1 MITLH
6 CCGEDY
12 YADERHIGGHIKCGK
27 CGRFLTIEP
36 KTPLSSTPSGRP
48 VAAPYEA
55 VANPPRHINFR
66 AAWEKRRLP
75 LVKFAL
81 GGVLLAALVVW
92 ISLAMYANRDG
103 HSAKVPDVQMPVATQ
118 AQPNAPLQLPSP
130 EIPEHVAVSL
140 PTGAWIIRPRGM
152 AGHGVLKIEN
162 GSGLDAAVKLITANS
177 PRKTVWMLYIRAH
190 EQKSIAGIS
199 IGNYLLRFAMGLDWD
214 ADTRKFLRNLEFYQ
228 AGKQLEFT
236 ETEPTSNEPGKYK
249 YTEIEIT
256 LNEVFSGNL
265 PREPINEMIFN
276 EGGP

>member
-12 YADERHIGGHIKCGK
+12 YAGERHIGGHIKCGK

-36 KTPLSSTPSGRP
+36 KTPLSSTSSGGS
-48 VAAPYEA
+48 VAAPYET
-55 VANPPRHINFR
+55 VVNPPRHMNFR
-66 AAWEKRRLP
+66 TAWEKRRLP
-75 LVKFAL
+75 LVKLAL

-92 ISLAMYANRDG
+92 IAVAMFANRDG
-103 HSAKVPDVQMPVATQ
+103 HSAKVPEVQMPVPPQ
-118 AQPNAPLQLPSP
+118 AQPNAPLQLQSP
-130 EIPEHVAVSL
+130 EIPERVAVSL

-162 GSGLDAAVKLITANS
+162 GSGLDAVVKLITANS

-190 EQKSIAGIS
+190 EQKSIPGIS

-214 ADTRKFLRNLEFYQ
+214 VDAKKFLRNLEFYQ

-236 ETEPTSNEPGKYK
+236 EIEPTSDEAGKYK
-249 YTEIEIT
+249 EIEIT

-265 PREPINEMIFN
+265 PREPINEIMLN